1 MSFTLIVVIMTG
13 IISYQAF
20 NNPAM
25 RQRLLFHPYSIKKS
39 GELYRFISHGFVH
52 GSWTHLL
59 INLFV
64 LYQFGEVIEAVF
76 VQLVFGPTFGRLAFL
91 LFYVSAVVVSSI
103 PSYFKNQNNA
113 YYGSLGASGATSA
126 LVFIYI
132 MLDPWQWFLFPPL
145 PAIVLAIAYLWYSSY
160 MSKRG
165 GDNIAHD
172 AHLYGAVF
180 GLVFAI
186 VAFAL
191 FNPLLLDN
199 FIVKLLAGPTV
210 PSFM

>member
-1 MSFTLIVVIMTG
+1 MNFTLIIVIMTG
-13 IISYQAF
+13 IVSYQAF
-20 NNPAM
+20 NNPAL

-39 GELYRFISHGFVH
+39 GELYRFLSHGFIH

-64 LYQFGEVIEAVF
+64 LYQFGEFIEQLF
-76 VQLVFGPTFGRLAFL
+76 VQLVFGPNFGRLAFL

-103 PSYFKNQNNA
+103 PAYFKHQNNA

-172 AHLYGAVF
+172 AHLYGAVY
-180 GLVFAI
+180 GLLFAI
-186 VAFAL
+186 VSFAL
-191 FNPLLLDN
+191 FQPMLLEN
-199 FIVKLLAGPTV
+199 FFTRLLAGPSA
-210 PSFM
+210 PAFM

>member
-1 MSFTLIVVIMTG
+1 MSFTLIIVIMTG

-25 RQRLLFHPYSIKKS
+25 RQRLLFHPYSVKKA
-39 GELYRFISHGFVH
+39 GELHRFISHGFIH
-52 GSWTHLL
+52 GSWAHLL

-64 LYQFGEVIEAVF
+64 LYQFGQIVEQVF
-76 VQLVFGPTFGRLAFL
+76 VQYVFGPAFGRLAFL
-91 LFYVSAVVVSSI
+91 LFYIAAIVVSSV
-103 PSYFKNQNNA
+103 PAYFKHQNNA

-145 PAIVLAIAYLWYSSY
+145 PAIILAIGYLWYSSY

-186 VAFAL
+186 IAFAL
-191 FNPLLLDN
+191 FEPLLLEN
-199 FIVKLLAGPTV
+199 FIGKLLAGPV
-210 PSFM
+210 APSFM